1 LRFQSGLSGGA
12 PSATR
17 MPASRKA
24 NFADIPAGVSTDNF
38 QLLAGNKGSRP
49 LQMVALTIA

>member
-1 LRFQSGLSGGA
+1 
-12 PSATR
+12 

-38 QLLAGNKGSRP
+38 QLLAGTKGGRP
-49 LQMVALTIA
+49 LQMVALIIT